1 MVVVQPKGDSD
12 GQARAK
18 LLALAG
24 SLGDADVFVA
34 AMDRGLLV
42 CYAQEKI
49 LRLAPP
55 LAIADDLLEKGVGM
69 LIDLLK
75 AQ

>member
-1 MVVVQPKGDSD
+1 MIGIELDIS
-12 GQARAK
+12 A
-18 LLALAG
+18 
-24 SLGDADVFVA
+24 ADVFRT

-55 LAIADDLLEKGVGM
+55 LTIDDAGLAEGMEILLQVLRG
-69 LIDLLK
+69 
-75 AQ
+75 